1 MNRRNIEYKSK
12 HVIMYYLCCRNRKK
26 LDDMNTKADKR
37 DLYINK
43 ITKKLKDDM
52 DIV

>member
-1 MNRRNIEYKSK
+1 MNRRNIEYKTK
-12 HVIMYYLCCRNRKK
+12 HVIMYFLCCRNRKK
-26 LDDMNTKADKR
+26 IRDLNTETGKR
-37 DLYINK
+37 DLYLNK